1 MNKHMAASTRQKNQ
15 RARVQEAIT
24 NLLHENQLYA
34 IGAYGWSGPDD
45 VDSETV
51 GHAMWQ
57 TDGPTD
63 ALLES
68 GMAHGRARTPQV
80 TKWQILCSIAGAD
93 FEGLM
98 IAARL
103 SIGHALYQI
112 RTLGERLD
120 AEDSL
125 ASVHL
130 LSAAMTLG
138 AASDRLRDLFIAAVF
153 QKTSRAYDRSTG
165 PGATERRLFDTPF
178 REARTLGKDL
188 PKFEDAL
195 PKLERLAMDNLPFRT
210 ARNKLVHELAT
221 ELGRQRQAAIRNL
234 NDARADSSAWEKLT
248 DADFKAMKVQAEA
261 DDARKIAEALDPPMA
276 WYRLLVETANE
287 VFIVENVLRNAA
299 ARSG

>member
-1 MNKHMAASTRQKNQ
+1 
-15 RARVQEAIT
+15 
-24 NLLHENQLYA
+24 
-34 IGAYGWSGPDD
+34 
-45 VDSETV
+45 
-51 GHAMWQ
+51 
-57 TDGPTD
+57 
-63 ALLES
+63 
-68 GMAHGRARTPQV
+68 
-80 TKWQILCSIAGAD
+80 
-93 FEGLM
+93 
-98 IAARL
+98 
-103 SIGHALYQI
+103 
-112 RTLGERLD
+112 
-120 AEDSL
+120 
-125 ASVHL
+125 
-130 LSAAMTLG
+130 
-138 AASDRLRDLFIAAVF
+138 LRDLFIAAVF

>member
-1 MNKHMAASTRQKNQ
+1 MAAGKRQTKQ
-15 RARVQEAIT
+15 RARIQETIAR
-24 NLLHENQLYA
+24 LLHENQLYA
-34 IGAYGWSGPDD
+34 ISAYGWSGPDD
-45 VDSETV
+45 VDSEAV

-57 TDGPTD
+57 MDGPAD

-68 GMAHGRARTPQV
+68 GITRGRGRTPTV
-80 TKWQILCSIAGAD
+80 TKWEILCSVAGAD

-112 RTLGERLD
+112 RIVGERLD

-153 QKTSRAYDRSTG
+153 QKTSRSYDRSNG
-165 PGATERRLFDTPF
+165 PGATERRLYDTPF

-210 ARNKLVHELAT
+210 MRNKIVHELAT

-234 NDARADSSAWEKLT
+234 TEMRMDMSAWEKLT
-248 DADFKAMKVQAEA
+248 DADFKAMKVAAEA
-261 DDARKIAEALDPPMA
+261 DDARKIAEALEPPMA

-299 ARSG
+299 ARNG